1 MKRIVIVD
9 DQPGFC
15 SLWKNFFKENFGSRA
30 AVETYTDPIRALGFI
45 DDSISLLMLDLE
57 MPSMDGRKL
66 LDHAVAK
73 GVNPLRIVIVSGRDA
88 DDLHRLF
95 PQGSCLAVVNKED
108 PHQQRAFRMIVDSIM
123 KKE

>member
-9 DQPGFC
+9 DQPAFC
-15 SLWKNFFKENFGSRA
+15 FLWKDFFERKYGSKA
-30 AVETYTDPIRALGFI
+30 AVEIYTDPLRALRFI
-45 DDSISLLMLDLE
+45 DESISLLMLDLE
-57 MPSMDGRKL
+57 MPLMDGKKL
-66 LDHAVAK
+66 LKHAVAR

-95 PQGSCLAVVNKED
+95 PQGSCLAVVNKKES
-108 PHQQRAFRMIVDSIM
+108 QQQKAFRMIVDSIM